1 VAPTVKVALLPL
13 HTVVFAGCVWIATLA
28 VIDRFVEL
36 LLKQP
41 ELLVTEA
48 VRVNV
53 PLAAAV
59 NVTTFEPEP
68 AVIEPA
74 LIDHT

>member
-1 VAPTVKVALLPL
+1 MLPL

-28 VIDRFVEL
+28 VMDRFVEL
-36 LLKQP
+36 VLEQL

-48 VRVNV
+48 VRVND
-53 PLAAAV
+53 PLAAPV
-59 NVTTFEPEP
+59 KVTTFDPEP

-74 LIDHT
+74 LIDHA